1 MRRILIDASSG
12 PHEGMHVL
20 IDLLQT
26 EAMKNGSQRI
36 IVLGPNNVS
45 GEVQVS
51 QGRVLGVNAGDAVDS
66 EALRNM
72 LTWKIHELQVDDL
85 PPLETSMQALQTCCP
100 VDQLLLEIAES
111 IPGLKEDKTR
121 DNKEKEMTI
130 EEKLGGVLK
139 SMVDNLGGV
148 DAAILVD
155 SEGFVMASHGANIG
169 SENEI
174 EMIGGITTSLLT
186 MTARAAGVLGTG
198 KVDRIMLHATEKHVF
213 VSPVYTGINLVT
225 IAKKEASLGLIFA
238 ELRNIGGEIRE
249 MMGRG

>member
-1 MRRILIDASSG
+1 MRRILIDATSG
-12 PHEGMHVL
+12 PSEGMHVL

-26 EAMKNGSQRI
+26 EAMKNGSTRI
-36 IVLGPNNVS
+36 IVLGPDNIS
-45 GEVQVS
+45 GEVRVA
-51 QGRVLGVNAGDAVDS
+51 QGRVLGVNAGDAVDA

-72 LTWKIHELQVDDL
+72 LKWHINELQVQDL
-85 PPLETSMQALQTCCP
+85 PPYAESAQELSTCCP

-111 IPGLKEDKTR
+111 IPGLKNEDSKAIE
-121 DNKEKEMTI
+121 EKDMTI
-130 EEKLGGVLK
+130 EEKLGGVLR

-169 SENEI
+169 NENEI

-198 KVDRIMLHATEKHVF
+198 KVDRIMLHATDRHVF

-225 IAKKEASLGLIFA
+225 IAKKDASLGLIFA
-238 ELRNIGGEIRE
+238 ELRNISGDIRD

>member
-1 MRRILIDASSG
+1 MRRILIDASG
-12 PHEGMHVL
+12 GAYEGMTAL

-36 IVLGPNNVS
+36 IVLGPDDMR
-45 GEVQVS
+45 GEVHIS
-51 QGRVLGVNAGDAVDS
+51 RGRVLEVSAGAARNS

-72 LTWKIHELQVDDL
+72 LDWQIRELQITDHDL
-85 PPLETSMQALQTCCP
+85 QNTKQADAATCCP

-111 IPGLKEDKTR
+111 IPGLKNPNTLAS
-121 DNKEKEMTI
+121 KETEMTI
-130 EEKLGGVLK
+130 EEKLGGVLQA
-139 SMVDNLGGV
+139 MVDNLGGV

-169 SENEI
+169 KDSDV

-186 MTARAAGVLGTG
+186 MTARAANVLGTG
-198 KVDRIMLHATEKHVF
+198 KVDRIMLHATDRHVF
-213 VSPVYTGINLVT
+213 VSPVYTGISLVT
-225 IAKKEASLGLIFA
+225 IAKKDASLGLIFA

-249 MMGRG
+249 LMGRG